1 MFQFK
6 KSDLGRNIQ
15 SGGKV
20 YEIYA
25 VNVTGDHAYGFDVTE
40 KEPFDE
46 KGSCKNP
53 KTIHSVDFEDGT
65 ISFIGPNYRKI
76 NFQLADLLQ
85 NLSNAVSD
93 REGDRNF
100 SVQDSSYLDGVK
112 KAIPDMEKAL
122 KELKSYIK
130 ELEK

>member
-1 MFQFK
+1 MYQFR
-6 KSDLGRNIQ
+6 KSDLGRKIQ
-15 SGGKV
+15 YGDKV

-25 VNVTGDHAYGFDVTE
+25 VNVTGYNAFGFDVTE

-53 KTIHSVDFEDGT
+53 KTLHSVDFEDGT
-65 ISFIGPNYRKI
+65 ISFIEPNYRTI

-93 REGDRNF
+93 REGDKNF
-100 SVQDSSYLDGVK
+100 SVQDSSYLNGVK
-112 KAIPDMEKAL
+112 KAIPDIEKAL
-122 KELKSYIK
+122 KELKDYLK
-130 ELEK
+130 RQ